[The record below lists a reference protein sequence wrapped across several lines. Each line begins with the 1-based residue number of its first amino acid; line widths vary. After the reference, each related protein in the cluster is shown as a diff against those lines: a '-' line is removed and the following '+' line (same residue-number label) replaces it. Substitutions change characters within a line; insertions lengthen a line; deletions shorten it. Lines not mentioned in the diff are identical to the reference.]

1 MLSGFWALVFGCVAV
16 LIALVGALLW
26 LAIRRRGMDQWIVPY
41 VMSAGKR
48 RKGQLGSPVHVL
60 LCVADHYEP
69 QHGKAPAEQSA
80 ARVASWVENYPRL
93 FDRFRDSDGKPPRH
107 SFFFPLDEYDRSHVD
122 AIAELCRAGYGEVE
136 VHLHHDRDTSE
147 GLRQPILLANCGMVT
162 EPSTTPGRTAA
173 SAV

>member
-1 MLSGFWALVFGCVAV
+1 
-16 LIALVGALLW
+16 
-26 LAIRRRGMDQWIVPY
+26 MDQWIVPY